1 MIRWLF
7 HGILRDRTRSLFPFL
22 VVAVGVAL
30 MITLL
35 GFMEGIFMGV
45 IDITANLDTGHLR
58 LTNKPFYDE
67 EHLNPLDRA
76 LAGQKETFEW
86 LKKNSS
92 PEVQWSPRIRW
103 AAIMDVPNE
112 RGETRSQT
120 PITGMAI
127 DLISPQS
134 PELARLDLGKSLVRG
149 NLPARPGEM
158 LIGYLLAETLHVKL
172 GDVVTLIG
180 QSFDGGMAT
189 GNYVVAGFVR
199 FGVFAMDKKMVFI
212 DLADAQHTFYME
224 DMVTDWLGF
233 LPARVSYEDY
243 DSYKQDLQSKLDA
256 FKRNPPRAWARDDR
270 PLLLSIMDQR
280 GIGDVKRKF
289 VAIRNVIV
297 WIFLVLM
304 ILVLWNAG
312 LLNGIHRY
320 GEMGLR
326 LALGETHQGL
336 LFSLITESLIIGTLG
351 SIAGSLIGGACVY
364 YLQEVG
370 VNMGDAFSKAGVIV
384 NDVMRGRLEFIAFVY
399 AIVPGMTASVLGM
412 LVASLAIFKRS
423 EANLFRELE
432 VG

>member
-7 HGILRDRTRSLFPFL
+7 HGILRDKTRSLFPFL
-22 VVAVGVAL
+22 VVTVGVAL
-30 MITLL
+30 MISLL

-76 LAGQKETFEW
+76 LAGQKETLDW
-86 LKKNSS
+86 LKKNGP
-92 PEVQWSPRIRW
+92 PEIQWSPRIRW

-112 RGETRSQT
+112 QGETRSQT
-120 PITGMAI
+120 PVAGMAI
-127 DLISPQS
+127 DLISPES
-134 PELARLDLGKSLVRG
+134 PELARLDLAKSLVRG
-149 NLPARPGEM
+149 QLPSRPGEM
-158 LIGYLLAETLHVKL
+158 LMGYLLAETLHIKP
-172 GDVVTLIG
+172 GDSVTLIG

-233 LPARVSYEDY
+233 FPAHVSYEDY
-243 DSYKQDLQSKLDA
+243 DKIKQGLLSKLDSL
-256 FKRNPPRAWARDDR
+256 KRNPPPAWAKDDV

-280 GIGDVKRKF
+280 GVGDVKIKF

-297 WIFLVLM
+297 WIFLLLM
-304 ILVLWNAG
+304 VLVLWNAG

-326 LALGETHQGL
+326 LALGETHLGL
-336 LFSLITESLIIGTLG
+336 LFSLLAESVMIGVLG
-351 SIAGSLIGGACVY
+351 SIAGSLVGGGFVY

-384 NDVMRGRLEFIAFVY
+384 SDVLRGRLDFIAFVY

-412 LVASLAIFKRS
+412 LVASLAIFKRT

>member
-1 MIRWLF
+1 MIRWIF
-7 HGILRDRTRSLFPFL
+7 QGILRDKTRSLFPFL
-22 VVAVGVAL
+22 VVTVGVAL

-35 GFMEGIFMGV
+35 GYMEGIFMGV

-58 LTNKPFYDE
+58 FTNKPFYDE

-76 LAGQKETFEW
+76 LAGGKETLTW

-92 PEVQWSPRIRW
+92 PEIQWMPRIRW
-103 AAIMDVPNE
+103 VAIMDVPNE

-120 PITGMAI
+120 PVAGMAI
-127 DLISPQS
+127 DLLSSESQ
-134 PELARLDLGKSLVRG
+134 ELRRLKLAKSLVDG
-149 NLPARPGEM
+149 KLPSRSGEM
-158 LIGYLLAETLHVKL
+158 LIGYLLAETLRLKP
-172 GDVVTLIG
+172 GDSVTLIG

-189 GNYVVAGFVR
+189 GNYIVTGFVR
-199 FGVFAMDKKMVFI
+199 FGVFSMDKKMALM

-233 LPARVSYEDY
+233 VPAHISYDGYDKLKDDLAVRLEDFR
-243 DSYKQDLQSKLDA
+243 KH
-256 FKRNPPRAWARDDR
+256 PPSAWAKDDV

-289 VAIRNVIV
+289 VAIREVIV
-297 WIFLVLM
+297 WIFLLLM
-304 ILVLWNAG
+304 TLVLWNAG

-326 LALGETHQGL
+326 LALGETHKEVLFFL
-336 LFSLITESLIIGTLG
+336 LVEALIIGILG
-351 SIAGSLIGGACVY
+351 SLAGSLIGGGLVY

-370 VNMGDAFSKAGVIV
+370 VNMGDAFANVGVIV
-384 NDVMRGRLEFIAFVY
+384 SDVVRGRLNLMGFIY
-399 AIVPGMTASVLGM
+399 AIVPG
-412 LVASLAIFKRS
+412 LVAGVVGALVAGLAIFKRS
-423 EANLFRELE
+423 EADLFRELE

>member
-1 MIRWLF
+1 MIRWIF
-7 HGILRDRTRSLFPFL
+7 QGILRDKTRSLFPFL
-22 VVAVGVAL
+22 VVTVGVAL

-35 GFMEGIFMGV
+35 GYMEGIFMGV

-58 LTNKPFYDE
+58 FTNKPFYDE

-76 LAGQKETFEW
+76 LAGGKETLTW

-92 PEVQWSPRIRW
+92 PEIQWMPRIRW

-120 PITGMAI
+120 PVAGMAI
-127 DLISPQS
+127 DLLSSESQ
-134 PELARLDLGKSLVRG
+134 ELRRLKLAKSLVDG
-149 NLPARPGEM
+149 KLPSRSGEM
-158 LIGYLLAETLHVKL
+158 LIGYLLAETLRLKP
-172 GDVVTLIG
+172 GDSVTLIG

-189 GNYVVAGFVR
+189 GNYIVTGFVR
-199 FGVFAMDKKMVFI
+199 FGVFSMDKKMALM

-233 LPARVSYEDY
+233 VPAHISYGDY
-243 DSYKQDLQSKLDA
+243 DKLKDDLAVRLEDFRKH
-256 FKRNPPRAWARDDR
+256 PPSAWAKDDV

-289 VAIRNVIV
+289 VAIREVIV
-297 WIFLVLM
+297 WIFLLLM
-304 ILVLWNAG
+304 TLVLWNAG

-326 LALGETHQGL
+326 LALGETHKEVLFFL
-336 LFSLITESLIIGTLG
+336 LVEALIIGILG
-351 SIAGSLIGGACVY
+351 SLAGSLIGGGLVY

-370 VNMGDAFSKAGVIV
+370 VNMGDAFANVGVIV
-384 NDVMRGRLEFIAFVY
+384 SDVVRGRLNLMGFIY
-399 AIVPGMTASVLGM
+399 AIVPG
-412 LVASLAIFKRS
+412 LVAGVVGALVAGLAIFKRS
-423 EANLFRELE
+423 EADLFRELE

>member
-1 MIRWLF
+1 MIRWIF
-7 HGILRDRTRSLFPFL
+7 QGILRDKTRSLFPFL
-22 VVAVGVAL
+22 VVTVGVAL

-35 GFMEGIFMGV
+35 GYMEGIFMGV

-58 LTNKPFYDE
+58 FTNKPFYDE

-76 LAGQKETFEW
+76 LAGGKETLTW

-92 PEVQWSPRIRW
+92 PEIQWMPRIRW

-120 PITGMAI
+120 PVAGMAI
-127 DLISPQS
+127 DLLSSESQ
-134 PELARLDLGKSLVRG
+134 ELRRLKLAKSLVAG
-149 NLPARPGEM
+149 KLPSRSGEM
-158 LIGYLLAETLHVKL
+158 LIGYLLAETLRLKP
-172 GDVVTLIG
+172 GDSVTLIG

-189 GNYVVAGFVR
+189 GNYIVTGFVR
-199 FGVFAMDKKMVFI
+199 FGVFSMDKKMALM

-233 LPARVSYEDY
+233 VPAHISYDDY
-243 DSYKQDLQSKLDA
+243 DRLKDDLAVRLEDFRKH
-256 FKRNPPRAWARDDR
+256 PPSAWAKDDV

-289 VAIRNVIV
+289 VAIREVIV
-297 WIFLVLM
+297 WIFLLLM
-304 ILVLWNAG
+304 TLVLWNAG

-326 LALGETHQGL
+326 LALGETHKEVLFFL
-336 LFSLITESLIIGTLG
+336 LVEALIIGILG
-351 SIAGSLIGGACVY
+351 SLAGSLIGGGLVY

-370 VNMGDAFSKAGVIV
+370 VNMGDAFANVGVIV
-384 NDVMRGRLEFIAFVY
+384 SDVVRGRLNLMGFIY
-399 AIVPGMTASVLGM
+399 AIVPG
-412 LVASLAIFKRS
+412 LVAGVVGALVAGLAIFKRS
-423 EANLFRELE
+423 EADLFRELE